1 MKSIQNYEQFKQ
13 VKQNPLNNSKS
24 KQLYSFTKSP
34 RFNYNGQRDNSPSF
48 YSIKTD
54 IASPNKGVSFGSGSK
69 VDFSKLGTK
78 TPGPG
83 HYQLQ
88 YQKTNQIV
96 NLKKH
101 TMGTGRIQTKLKT
114 EVPPVGIYEI
124 SNSMVQINKAP
135 HFGLKLL
142 PKNETCSPGP
152 GKYDIQIKEHSKSF
166 ISGFGSGRQ
175 GFIIDETPGPQEYKP
190 KSDMSPKY
198 INSNWNNCQITKF
211 SKVKRFG
218 SNETITPGP
227 GKYQIAGEFG
237 IY

>member
-1 MKSIQNYEQFKQ
+1 MKNPQNYDQFKS

-34 RFNYNGQRDNSPSF
+34 RFNYKEKEDNQSSF
-48 YSIKTD
+48 YTIKTD
-54 IASPNKGVSFGSGSK
+54 ILQSNKGVSFGSGTK

-83 HYQLQ
+83 HYQFQ
-88 YQKTNQIV
+88 QQKTCEIV
-96 NLKKH
+96 KLKKH
-101 TMGTGRIQTKLKT
+101 TMGAGRLQTKLKT
-114 EVPPVGIYEI
+114 EVPPVGIYEV
-124 SNSMVQINKAP
+124 SQSMVQINKAP

-166 ISGFGSGRQ
+166 VAGFGSGRA
-175 GFIIDETPGPQEYKP
+175 GHSIDETPGPQEYSP
-190 KSDMSPKY
+190 RNQMAPKY
-198 INSNWNNCQITKF
+198 SNSNWSNCQMTKF
-211 SKVKRFG
+211 SKMQRFG